1 MYDATSFLCYASFGI
16 RATCYAN
23 YRVAVGPLVG
33 QRWEQ

>member
-1 MYDATSFLCYASFGI
+1 MYDATSFFMLREFGI

-33 QRWEQ
+33 LRWEQ

>member
-23 YRVAVGPLVG
+23 YRVAVGPVVG
-33 QRWEQ
+33 LRWEQ